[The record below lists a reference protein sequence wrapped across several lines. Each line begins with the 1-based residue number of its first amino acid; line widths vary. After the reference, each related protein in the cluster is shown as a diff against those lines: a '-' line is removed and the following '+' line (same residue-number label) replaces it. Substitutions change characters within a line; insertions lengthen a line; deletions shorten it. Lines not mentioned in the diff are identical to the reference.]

1 MILQLAALEAKI
13 AFREAESSVKP
24 SPLTLLL
31 TVSGAQ
37 LSGKSSQ
44 LTDGH

>member
-1 MILQLAALEAKI
+1 MILQLTALEAKI
-13 AFREAESSVKP
+13 AFREAESSVEP

-31 TVSGAQ
+31 AVSGVE
-37 LSGKSSQ
+37 LWGKSSQ